1 MSPGQAGKERACGLE
16 ACVFRLSSSEVC
28 FFRCGQFTE
37 AKVIETLEKLKELAD
52 TAWKE
57 FPESVPVQNAFGEL
71 VETIYVIGHTI
82 GSFLL
87 LMVQFLVVK
96 NYVVPF
102 AKKIYHF
109 VVDDYEEF
117 KQWQATKHQKGE
129 DKND

>member
-1 MSPGQAGKERACGLE
+1 MST
-16 ACVFRLSSSEVC
+16 F
-28 FFRCGQFTE
+28 
-37 AKVIETLEKLKELAD
+37 
-52 TAWKE
+52 
-57 FPESVPVQNAFGEL
+57 
-71 VETIYVIGHTI
+71 ETIYVIGHTI

-102 AKKIYHF
+102 VKKVYHF

-117 KQWQATKHQKGE
+117 KQWQDAKRQKGE